1 MHLMDM
7 AKVDLS
13 SIVKEM
19 NEADYEMNIML
30 VQEYQSLID
39 SDITT
44 KQSILL
50 ELIQKH
56 TKLTVREIAEKMK
69 VSSSAISQIVSKL
82 EKAKYVKREI
92 NLNNRREILV
102 LLDEAGV
109 QYFENENLMEQLIV
123 ERFYSQLDIEEVLM
137 LRNIVL
143 KLNRIVMNELG

>member
-1 MHLMDM
+1 MDTVN
-7 AKVDLS
+7 VDLIR
-13 SIVKEM
+13 IVKEM
-19 NEADYEMNIML
+19 NEADYEMNILL

-44 KQSILL
+44 KQAILL

-56 TKLTVREIAEKMK
+56 TKLTVREIADHMK

-102 LLDEAGV
+102 TLDEAGV
-109 QYFENENLMEQLIV
+109 QYFENQSLMEQLII
-123 ERFYSQLDIEEVLM
+123 ERFYSRLDIEEVLK
-137 LRNIVL
+137 LKEIVL
-143 KLNRIVMNELG
+143 KLNRIVVNELS